1 MRFRGRGIGLG
12 GLIWLIVGIIVAWK
26 TGVLDLGFL
35 KSLVSVLLTIIL
47 WPLPLLGIDLHV
59 G

>member
-1 MRFRGRGIGLG
+1 MHIKGSLGLLA
-12 GLIWLIVGIIVAWK
+12 LIWVIVGIIVAWK

-35 KSLVSVLLTIIL
+35 KDLIQVLLTIIL
-47 WPLPLLGIDLHV
+47 WPLPLLGIDLRV

>member
-1 MRFRGRGIGLG
+1 MRHRGRFGLL
-12 GLIWLIVGIIVAWK
+12 GLIWIIVGIIVAWR

-35 KSLVSVLLTIIL
+35 GDLLQVVLTVIL

>member
-1 MRFRGRGIGLG
+1 MHIKGSLGLLA
-12 GLIWLIVGIIVAWK
+12 LIWVVVGIIVAWK

-35 KSLVSVLLTIIL
+35 KDLIQVLLTIIL
-47 WPLPLLGIDLHV
+47 WPLPLLGIDLRV

>member
-1 MRFRGRGIGLG
+1 MRLRGSLSLL
-12 GLIWLIVGIIVAWK
+12 GLIWIIVGIIVAWK

-35 KSLVSVLLTIIL
+35 KSLVEVLLTIIL
-47 WPLPLLGIDLHV
+47 WPLPLLGIDMHV